1 MRAWPPAR
9 RPGKADR
16 RRTRLRPPPRSR
28 HPPTR
33 RPPTRPAR
41 PSPRVPPEPSAG
53 PAGAPAGPPP
63 ANRQA
68 TRTGRNL
75 PVAAAV
81 GVLLGGLA
89 IVTLFTLKVTFLLLV
104 ALAVGVALWEV
115 SRAFASRNLII
126 PVIPVAA
133 AGVAMVALAYW
144 SGVQATLAAFVISVI
159 VLLAWRLPSGADGY
173 VRDVTASVFV
183 LAYLPLPATFVALM
197 LALPDGPRRVVI
209 FVALAVCSDVGG
221 YFAGILLGKHPM
233 APRISPRKTW
243 EGLAGSLLAGLIGGA
258 VLLVTLL
265 HGHWWQGA
273 LLGIAAVAAAVLGD
287 LVESMVKRDLDIKD
301 MGHILPGHGG
311 VMERIDSLLIVAP
324 VAWLLLTVFIPHA
337 AR

>member
-1 MRAWPPAR
+1 VTDPTAPAAPVPPPA
-9 RPGKADR
+9 A
-16 RRTRLRPPPRSR
+16 
-28 HPPTR
+28 
-33 RPPTRPAR
+33 PA
-41 PSPRVPPEPSAG
+41 PVGETEPSTG
-53 PAGAPAGPPP
+53 QAGAPAGPPP
-63 ANRQA
+63 AGRQA

-75 PVAAAV
+75 PVAVAV

-89 IVTLFTLKVTFLLLV
+89 IVTLFTLKVTFLVLV
-104 ALAVGVALWEV
+104 ALAVGGALWEV
-115 SRAFASRNLII
+115 SRAFATRNLAI
-126 PVIPVAA
+126 PVIPVGA
-133 AGVAMVALAYW
+133 AGTAMLALAYW

-159 VLLAWRLPSGADGY
+159 VLLAWRLPGGAEGY
-173 VRDVTASVFV
+173 VRDTTASVFA
-183 LAYLPLPATFVALM
+183 LAYLPLLATFVALM
-197 LALPDGPRRVVI
+197 LARPDGPRRVVI

-301 MGHILPGHGG
+301 MGNILPGHGG

-324 VAWLLLTVFIPHA
+324 VAWLLLAVFIPHA
-337 AR
+337 AP

>member
-1 MRAWPPAR
+1 MTDPTEPAGPSGPPA
-9 RPGKADR
+9 GQSD
-16 RRTRLRPPPRSR
+16 
-28 HPPTR
+28 HG
-33 RPPTRPAR
+33 
-41 PSPRVPPEPSAG
+41 EPSAG
-53 PAGAPAGPPP
+53 PPAGPAGPPP
-63 ANRQA
+63 GAAGPPPAGRQA

-81 GVLLGGLA
+81 GVLLGGFA
-89 IVTLFTLKVTFLLLV
+89 IVTLFTLKATFLLLV
-104 ALAVGVALWEV
+104 ALAVGWAMWEV
-115 SRAFASRNLII
+115 SRAFAERDIAVS
-126 PVIPVAA
+126 VIP
-133 AGVAMVALAYW
+133 AGAGGAAMVALAYW
-144 SGVQATLAAFVISVI
+144 SGVQATLAALVVSVI
-159 VLLAWRLPSGADGY
+159 VLIGWRLPGGATGY

-197 LALPDGPRRVVI
+197 LARPDGPRRVVI
-209 FVALAVCSDVGG
+209 FVALAVLSDVGG

-258 VLLVTLL
+258 ILLVTLL

-273 LLGIAAVAAAVLGD
+273 ILGVAAVAAAVLGD
-287 LVESMVKRDLDIKD
+287 LAESAIKRDLDIKD
-301 MGHILPGHGG
+301 MGHVLPGHGG

>member
-1 MRAWPPAR
+1 MTDPTEPAGPSGPQADQAGPPADQ
-9 RPGKADR
+9 ADQADQAE
-16 RRTRLRPPPRSR
+16 PPPGS
-28 HPPTR
+28 
-33 RPPTRPAR
+33 
-41 PSPRVPPEPSAG
+41 PSAG
-53 PAGAPAGPPP
+53 
-63 ANRQA
+63 RQA

-81 GVLLGGLA
+81 GVLLGALA

-115 SRAFASRNLII
+115 SRAFASRTLII

-287 LVESMVKRDLDIKD
+287 LIESMVKRDLDIKD

-337 AR
+337 AH

>member
-1 MRAWPPAR
+1 MTDPTEPAGPSGPQADQAAPAEPGRAG
-9 RPGKADR
+9 RPG
-16 RRTRLRPPPRSR
+16 RPGRA
-28 HPPTR
+28 
-33 RPPTRPAR
+33 PAR
-41 PSPRVPPEPSAG
+41 PPRRRG
-53 PAGAPAGPPP
+53 
-63 ANRQA
+63 RQA

-81 GVLLGGLA
+81 GVLLGALA
-89 IVTLFTLKVTFLLLV
+89 IVTLFTLKATFLLLV

-144 SGVQATLAAFVISVI
+144 SGVQATLAAFAISVI
-159 VLLAWRLPSGADGY
+159 VLLAWRLPGGADGY

-243 EGLAGSLLAGLIGGA
+243 EGLAGSTAGRPDRRRRPA
-258 VLLVTLL
+258 
-265 HGHWWQGA
+265 GH
-273 LLGIAAVAAAVLGD
+273 
-287 LVESMVKRDLDIKD
+287 
-301 MGHILPGHGG
+301 P
-311 VMERIDSLLIVAP
+311 
-324 VAWLLLTVFIPHA
+324 A
-337 AR
+337 ARPLVAGRRCSASPRSPPRCSATWSSP

>member
-1 MRAWPPAR
+1 VAA
-9 RPGKADR
+9 
-16 RRTRLRPPPRSR
+16 
-28 HPPTR
+28 
-33 RPPTRPAR
+33 
-41 PSPRVPPEPSAG
+41 
-53 PAGAPAGPPP
+53 AGPPP
-63 ANRQA
+63 REGGPVTDPTEPADPSGPQTGQGDQPDQPGQAEPPAGRQA

-75 PVAAAV
+75 PVAVAV
-81 GVLLGGLA
+81 GVLLGALA
-89 IVTLFTLKVTFLLLV
+89 IVTLFTLKATFLLLV
-104 ALAVGVALWEV
+104 ALAVGVAMWEV
-115 SRAFASRNLII
+115 SRAFAQRDIAVPLI
-126 PVIPVAA
+126 P
-133 AGVAMVALAYW
+133 AGAGGAAMVALAYW
-144 SGVQATLAAFVISVI
+144 SGVQATLAALVISVI
-159 VLLAWRLPSGADGY
+159 VLIGWRLPGGATGY

-197 LALPDGPRRVVI
+197 LARPDGPRRVVI
-209 FVALAVCSDVGG
+209 FVALAVLSDVGG

-273 LLGIAAVAAAVLGD
+273 ILGVAAVAAAVLGD
-287 LVESMVKRDLDIKD
+287 LAESMIKRDLDIKD

-337 AR
+337 AH

>member
-1 MRAWPPAR
+1 VTDPTEPAGPAGPPA
-9 RPGKADR
+9 GQSD
-16 RRTRLRPPPRSR
+16 
-28 HPPTR
+28 HG
-33 RPPTRPAR
+33 
-41 PSPRVPPEPSAG
+41 EPSAG
-53 PAGAPAGPPP
+53 PPAGPAGPVGPPPGAAGPPP
-63 ANRQA
+63 AGRQA
-68 TRTGRNL
+68 TKTGRNL

-81 GVLLGGLA
+81 GVLLGGFA
-89 IVTLFTLKVTFLLLV
+89 IVTLFTLKATFLLLV
-104 ALAVGVALWEV
+104 ALAVGWAMWEV
-115 SRAFASRNLII
+115 SRAFAERDIAVS
-126 PVIPVAA
+126 VIP
-133 AGVAMVALAYW
+133 AGAGGAAMVALAYW
-144 SGVQATLAAFVISVI
+144 SGVQATLAALVVSVI
-159 VLLAWRLPSGADGY
+159 VLIGWRLPGGATGY

-197 LALPDGPRRVVI
+197 LARPDGPRRVVI
-209 FVALAVCSDVGG
+209 FVALAVLSDVGG

-258 VLLVTLL
+258 ILLVTLL

-287 LVESMVKRDLDIKD
+287 LAESAIKRDLDIKD
-301 MGHILPGHGG
+301 MGHVLPGHGG

>member
-1 MRAWPPAR
+1 MTDPTEPAAPSGPQADRTGQTGPPADQAEQADQ
-9 RPGKADR
+9 PGQASQAG
-16 RRTRLRPPPRSR
+16 PPPG
-28 HPPTR
+28 
-33 RPPTRPAR
+33 
-41 PSPRVPPEPSAG
+41 E
-53 PAGAPAGPPP
+53 PAGPPS
-63 ANRQA
+63 ADRQA
-68 TRTGRNL
+68 SRTGRNL

-81 GVLLGGLA
+81 GVLLGALA

-104 ALAVGVALWEV
+104 AVAVGGALWEV
-115 SRAFASRNLII
+115 SRAFASRNLTV

-133 AGVAMVALAYW
+133 AGAAMVALAYW
-144 SGVQATLAAFVISVI
+144 SGVQATLAALVISVI
-159 VLLAWRLPSGADGY
+159 VLIGWRLLSGATGY
-173 VRDVTASVFV
+173 VKDVTASVFV

-197 LALPDGPRRVVI
+197 LARPDGPRRVVI
-209 FVALAVCSDVGG
+209 FVALAVLSDVGG

-258 VLLVTLL
+258 ILLVTLL

-287 LVESMVKRDLDIKD
+287 LAESAIKRDLDIKD
-301 MGHILPGHGG
+301 MGHVLPGHGG

-337 AR
+337 AH